1 MMMINLSVIIPTFQ
15 RVKETLNVI
24 NLLNSSRGV
33 GSEFDLTI
41 IVADSSPDISLKKIL
56 RAKCGPNVTYTQPSK
71 KGIAAN
77 KNQGASIAKTPII
90 AFCDTDVEVE
100 PDTLLNSIE
109 SLKNHPTG
117 SAVAGNVYWRGGIKD
132 GKLDRPRVEDR
143 ILKIKDTNYIE
154 ALYSRF
160 LMTYKDVFDDVGGYD
175 EEVFNMR
182 GEGSD
187 LSTRYWREGYPLI
200 FEPKV
205 RVHHGYDAPLSAAIR
220 VAHPTHGIAKDFL
233 LLMYKYKM
241 EEGDYPNLLLT
252 MHKNFDILGND
263 LPMEMLRGMISHW
276 DLLISSKQHL
286 DEFRDLDK
294 PLYDFKFLE
303 IFSDKKLF
311 EQCVNGAEKRL
322 VKIREK
328 TFTRL

>member
-1 MMMINLSVIIPTFQ
+1 MINLSVIIPTFQ

-24 NLLNSSRGV
+24 NLLNSSTGA

-56 RAKCGPNVTYTQPSK
+56 RAKCGPNVVYTQPSK

-100 PDTLLNSIE
+100 PDTLLMSIDA
-109 SLKNHPTG
+109 LKNHPTG
-117 SAVAGNVYWRGGIKD
+117 SAVAGNVYWRGGAKD
-132 GKLDRPRVEDR
+132 GKLDRPRSEDR
-143 ILKIKDTNYIE
+143 IQEVKNTNYIE
-154 ALYSRF
+154 ALYSRY
-160 LMTYKDVFDDVGGYD
+160 LMTYKDVFDAVGGYD

-187 LSTRYWREGYPLI
+187 LSTRYWRAGYPLI

-205 RVHHGYDAPLSAAIR
+205 RVHHGYDAPNSAAIR
-220 VAHPTHGIAKDFL
+220 VAHPTHGIAKDYL

-241 EEGDYPNLLLT
+241 EEGDYPNLLAT
-252 MHKNFDILGND
+252 MHKNFDVLGKD
-263 LPMEMLRGMISHW
+263 IPLELLRGLMAHW
-276 DLLISSKQHL
+276 DLLISSKPHL
-286 DEFRDLDK
+286 DEFRNHDK

-311 EQCVNGAEKRL
+311 EHCVRGAEKRL
-322 VKIREK
+322 EKIRTK
-328 TFTRL
+328 AFTVS